1 MRLILKIQAGSESGR
16 EIVIEQGAPARIGRK
31 SPAEVVFPHDP
42 LMSRLHFS
50 IECDADTGR
59 IQDLNSS
66 NGTLVNGQPV
76 SDAVLKEGDE
86 ITAGE
91 MTFAVHIERDQPR
104 AAPPTAAQATPL
116 TFLNPAELKGPRPL
130 APIES
135 ALTEPEPLAVVP
147 PPSAPTTPAPSLQD
161 RLLGLL
167 RADFQ
172 PLYAILDAA
181 RSPDIYKL
189 LAEGKEEA
197 RNSWEAQKSGAAGP
211 TFQPPAAGMLE
222 GGAQYESLF
231 EGSSKAELTLFA
243 PYLVSLPPQSKLL
256 EKLVSKGWGKSW
268 GIYLT
273 CNLPFC
279 EVRRHFRHFL
289 MVNTP
294 DGEQMYFRFYD
305 PRVLRLFLPACSEQE
320 IGYFFGPVSRFV
332 TEDKKPETLLEF
344 VRRETGMSSY
354 ARSLMTS
361 KTLAA
366 RAPAGSPLEK
376 TQPPVTQR

>member
-1 MRLILKIQAGSESGR
+1 MRLVLKIRAGSESGR
-16 EIVIEQGAPARIGRK
+16 EIVVEQGAPARIGRK
-31 SPAEVVFPHDP
+31 SPAEFVFPHDP

-50 IECDADTGR
+50 IACAADTGR
-59 IQDLNSS
+59 VEDLNSS
-66 NGTLVNGQPV
+66 NGTWVNGRRV

-86 ITAGE
+86 IRAGE
-91 MTFAVHIERDQPR
+91 MTFIVHIERDQPR
-104 AAPPTAAQATPL
+104 AAPPPAAQAAPM
-116 TFLNPAELKGPRPL
+116 TFLNPPGLKGPRPL
-130 APIES
+130 APVES
-135 ALTEPEPLAVVP
+135 ALHEPEPPAVAP
-147 PPSAPTTPAPSLQD
+147 PPSASTAPEPSLQD
-161 RLLGLL
+161 QLLGLL

-181 RSPDIYKL
+181 RSPEIYKL
-189 LAEGKEEA
+189 LAEAKEEA
-197 RNSWEAQKSGAAGP
+197 RKSWEAQNPGAAGP

-222 GGAQYESLF
+222 DGAQYESLF

-273 CNLPFC
+273 CNLPFH

-305 PRVLRLFLPACSEQE
+305 PRVLRVFLPACSEQE
-320 IGYFFGPVSRFV
+320 IRYFFGPVSRFV

-354 ARSLMTS
+354 AWSLVPS
-361 KTLAA
+361 EILAA
-366 RAPAGSPLEK
+366 SAPPASPQEK
-376 TQPPVTQR
+376 NQPSVHRR